1 MSPAARIAA
10 ALVAAYRRFLS
21 PWKPACCRF
30 HPTCSQY
37 ALEAFRAHGFV
48 RGLGLAV
55 WRVLRCQ
62 PFARGGWDP
71 VPEPRKPGAGADA
84 ASRDA
89 HR

>member
-1 MSPAARIAA
+1 VSWAARIAA
-10 ALVAAYRRFLS
+10 ALVRFYRRFLS

-37 ALEAFRAHGFV
+37 ALEAFRVHGFV
-48 RGLGLAV
+48 RGLGLSI

-71 VPEPRKPGAGADA
+71 VPEPRTA
-84 ASRDA
+84 RDRSGPA
-89 HR
+89 